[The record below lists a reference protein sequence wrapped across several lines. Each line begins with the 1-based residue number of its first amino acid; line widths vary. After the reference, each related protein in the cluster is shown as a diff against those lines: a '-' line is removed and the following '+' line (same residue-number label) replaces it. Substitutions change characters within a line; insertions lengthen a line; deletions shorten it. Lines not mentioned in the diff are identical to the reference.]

1 MDPRSV
7 QSVSDRLRKVSCMTR
22 ATRTFYLGWA
32 MTVGLACSTGAA
44 GIDFQ
49 APAAPGQTERRP
61 DVIFVPTRE
70 AVVEA
75 MLKAARVS
83 ATDVVYDLGCGDGR
97 IVIAAAKLG
106 ARGVGIDIDPVR
118 ISEANENAQKA
129 GVTGKVQFRQQ
140 DLFEAD
146 ISEASVVTLYLLPSL
161 NVKLKPRLL
170 AQLKPGTRI
179 VSHDFD
185 MGDWQPEETIS
196 VDGKTVYLWTVPK
209 R

>member
-1 MDPRSV
+1 MTGA
-7 QSVSDRLRKVSCMTR
+7 TR
-22 ATRTFYLGWA
+22 AFYLGWA
-32 MTVGLACSTGAA
+32 MSVGLACSTGAA
-44 GIDFQ
+44 GLEFQ
-49 APAAPGQTERRP
+49 APASPVQTERRP

-70 AVVEA
+70 AVVDA
-75 MLKAARVS
+75 MLKAARVGPN
-83 ATDVVYDLGCGDGR
+83 DVVYDLGCGDGR

-118 ISEANENAQKA
+118 IKEANENAKTA
-129 GVTGKVQFRQQ
+129 GVTGKVQFRQE
-140 DLFEAD
+140 DLFDAD

-209 R
+209 K